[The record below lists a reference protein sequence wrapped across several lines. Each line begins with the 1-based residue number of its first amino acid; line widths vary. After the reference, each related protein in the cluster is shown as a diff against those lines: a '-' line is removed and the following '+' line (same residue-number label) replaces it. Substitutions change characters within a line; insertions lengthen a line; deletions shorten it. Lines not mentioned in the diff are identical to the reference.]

1 TTVNGVDIIADFSTG
16 TDQLVLSKTVFDFLT
31 SDVGIGFSDP
41 SDFDYVQDD
50 EFAGDSNAR
59 IVYSLTSGS
68 LFYNQ
73 DGATAGFGTGG
84 EFAVV
89 DPLTANDFVIIA

>member
-1 TTVNGVDIIADFSTG
+1 MIKI
-16 TDQLVLSKTVFDFLT
+16 QLLITEFDNMMRYAVANT
-31 SDVGIGFSDP
+31 P
-41 SDFDYVQDD
+41 YVSL
-50 EFAGDSNAR
+50 AK

-84 EFAVV
+84 EFAVLGILNSG
-89 DPLTANDFVIIA
+89 DLTANDFVIIA

>member
-1 TTVNGVDIIADFSTG
+1 
-16 TDQLVLSKTVFDFLT
+16 LS

-41 SDFDYVQDD
+41 SDFDYVEDD